1 MKARLAR
8 LEAGPPALQPK
19 SAMVSLRNQIR
30 DLQRLVDDE
39 AMLLTAA
46 SFSPSLGTWV
56 VVGASESSEAQG
68 PAADSQGPATEVAEE
83 PSEPE
88 EAPADKPGSSSAPG
102 AAPRGGSEPEEPTG
116 GETGADGGGHPG
128 HTGGHAG
135 GHAGGHSGGHPGSEE
150 DGDAPAEP
158 SDGGISKE
166 TALKIRREL
175 ESGHTRKGVPLDH
188 EQVHQR
194 VSKLRRRAL
203 TMAARYRAAE
213 LARIEELEMRFVGHL
228 AAAANSVKDHVD
240 AALEPL
246 IARAEGRLPPRRPG
260 QTLSQR
266 KVELD
271 QVMIGLRHERSQLVA
286 AEKEEREAKRAA
298 EPPRKRARASKST
311 APESGP

>member
-1 MKARLAR
+1 MKL
-8 LEAGPPALQPK
+8 
-19 SAMVSLRNQIR
+19 
-30 DLQRLVDDE
+30 
-39 AMLLTAA
+39 
-46 SFSPSLGTWV
+46 
-56 VVGASESSEAQG
+56 
-68 PAADSQGPATEVAEE
+68 
-83 PSEPE
+83 
-88 EAPADKPGSSSAPG
+88 
-102 AAPRGGSEPEEPTG
+102 
-116 GETGADGGGHPG
+116 
-128 HTGGHAG
+128 
-135 GHAGGHSGGHPGSEE
+135 
-150 DGDAPAEP
+150 
-158 SDGGISKE
+158 
-166 TALKIRREL
+166 RREL

-203 TMAARYRAAE
+203 TMPTRYRTAE

-246 IARAEGRLPPRRPG
+246 LARAEGRLPPRRAG

-266 KVELD
+266 KAELD
-271 QVMIGLRHERSQLVA
+271 QVMIGLRQERSELVAAEKEEREAKRA